1 MPRNVLHLLRIAA
14 PVVHAKQT
22 ARCRVTLH
30 NLSLRRALGAQL
42 LQVFCCFNFFGDPLG
57 LCFGQRLEFML
68 KAAHA
73 GDAGAAVADVV
84 DDFVGS
90 AEDFAW
96 SAVWIGVPGIRL
108 DYPEHWAPP

>member
-30 NLSLRRALGAQL
+30 NLSSCRTLGAQL
-42 LQVFCCFNFFGDPLG
+42 LQVFCCFDFFGDPLG
-57 LCFGQRLEFML
+57 LCFGQRLEIL
-68 KAAHA
+68 IKAAHA
-73 GDAGAAVADVV
+73 GDAGATVAGVV

-90 AEDFAW
+90 A
-96 SAVWIGVPGIRL
+96 
-108 DYPEHWAPP
+108 